1 MATSRLIPMRV
12 SKGKTIGQT
21 ITDRTDYA
29 MNPAKTDNGEWASA
43 YECDPA
49 TVDAE
54 FLLSKRQYRTQTGRT
69 QARDVL
75 AYQLRQSFKPGE
87 VSPEEANRIGYEL
100 AMRWTKGKHAFIV
113 ATHVDK
119 AHIHNHVIYNS
130 TTLDCTRKFRNFW
143 GSTAAVRRLNDT
155 ICLEHGLSIVEEPK
169 RHGMSYGKWLGDQKE
184 LSQRDLLRQAIDAAL
199 AKKPRSFDAFLTE
212 IAAAGYAVK
221 QGKHVAF
228 RAEGKDSFIRLR
240 SLGDGYSEEA
250 IRAVIAGE
258 RTHAPQKKVIPAPA
272 PERVNLLVDIQA
284 KLQAG
289 KGGGYERWAKV
300 FNLKQ
305 MAQTINYLSEHKLLD
320 YGELEAK
327 AAEAT
332 ARFNALSGQIK
343 TAEKRIAELT
353 ALRKS
358 IFQYRKTRDVYVAYR
373 KAGYSKQFYA
383 EHEGDILL
391 HKAAKAAF
399 DALPGKKIP
408 PLSALQAEYDALLFE
423 KKSAYGEYVRA
434 RKDMQAVMTAKAN
447 VDTILGKGCIVK
459 EREQE
464 RTK

>member
-29 MNPAKTDNGEWASA
+29 VNPAKTDDGELVSA

-54 FLLSKRQYRTQTGRT
+54 FLLSKRQYRAQTGRT
-69 QARDVL
+69 QSRDVL

-113 ATHVDK
+113 ATHIDK
-119 AHIHNHVIYNS
+119 AHVHNHIIYNS

-155 ICLEHGLSIVEEPK
+155 ICLAHGLSIVEQPK
-169 RHGMSYGKWLGDQKE
+169 HHGMSYGKWLGDQKKP
-184 LSQRDLLRQAIDAAL
+184 SQRDLLRQAIDAAL
-199 AKKPRSFDAFLTE
+199 AKKPRTFDAFLAE
-212 IAAAGYAVK
+212 ITAAGYEVK
-221 QGKHVAF
+221 RGKHMAF
-228 RAEGKDSFIRLR
+228 RAEGMDRFIRLR
-240 SLGDGYSEEA
+240 SLGDSYSEEA
-250 IRAVIAGE
+250 IRAVLAEE
-258 RTHAPQKKVIPAPA
+258 RAHAPQKKTILKPM

-320 YGELEAK
+320 YGDLESK
-327 AAEAT
+327 ASAAT
-332 ARFNALSGQIK
+332 ARFNILSAQINA
-343 TAEKRIAELT
+343 AEKRIAELT
-353 ALRKS
+353 ALRKN
-358 IFQYRKTRDVYVAYR
+358 IFQYRKTRDVYLAYR

-383 EHEGDILL
+383 EHESEILL

-399 DALPGKKIP
+399 NALPGKKIP
-408 PLSALQAEYDALLFE
+408 PLSVLQAEYDALLLE

-434 RKDMQAVMTAKAN
+434 RKEMQEILTAKAN
-447 VDTILGKGCIVK
+447 VDTILGKERGAK
-459 EREQE
+459 DREQE
-464 RTK
+464 RT